1 MTDFRTTIPD
11 NVGPK
16 LYERQ
21 IRVSSTFMRAAPH
34 ENADCHTEVL
44 FGEGFDV
51 YEDTEDWACGQL
63 RPSFSTSLHEE
74 HYAGYIGWIH
84 KSALGDGR
92 EATTHIITALRAPV
106 FTAPDIKSPVI
117 KTLHL
122 NACII
127 ARPCDETF
135 LQIDG
140 IGYVHK
146 AHISTAPLTGKAVAG
161 ASALNN
167 FVTIAEAHLGLPYIW
182 GGISTDGLDCSGLVR
197 SSLRAI
203 GLDGPRDADQQ
214 QAELGN
220 LIDRYFKVLER
231 GDLVFWKGHV
241 GIMQDDTH
249 FIHANATHMC
259 VKSEPLSEAVNRIRP
274 QSGEITAIKRLSM

>member
-11 NVGPK
+11 TIGPK

-63 RPSFSTSLHEE
+63 RPSFSTRLHKG

-106 FTAPDIKSPVI
+106 FASPDIKSPVI
-117 KTLHL
+117 QILHL
-122 NACII
+122 NTGII
-127 ARPCDETF
+127 ARDCDDKFYEIEGVSGF
-135 LQIDG
+135 
-140 IGYVHK
+140 VHK
-146 AHISTAPLTGKAVAG
+146 AHISNTPQHDD
-161 ASALNN
+161 
-167 FVTIAEAHLGLPYIW
+167 FVSVAEAHLGLPYIW

-203 GLDGPRDADQQ
+203 GQDGPRDTDQQ
-214 QAELGN
+214 QAELGV

-259 VKSEPLSEAVNRIRP
+259 VKSEPLSEAVNRMRP
-274 QSGEITAIKRLSM
+274 QSGEITAIKRLSL